1 MKLIHS
7 LAAKPAAAIAVAL
20 LGAASLVACGS
31 GDYHASLPP
40 EGPAPA
46 PAPTPTPVPVVDA
59 FFAAVSAMLATSPE
73 DTEPG
78 AVESIVATAPEDAEP
93 QPLG

>member
-1 MKLIHS
+1 MSPIKHIS
-7 LAAKPAAAIAVAL
+7 GKPAAAIAVAL

-31 GDYHASLPP
+31 GDYHPP
-40 EGPAPA
+40 PA
-46 PAPTPTPVPVVDA
+46 PAPTPTPAPLVDA
-59 FFAAVSAMLATSPE
+59 FYTAVSALVANSPE

-78 AVESIVATAPEDAEP
+78 AIEATVATAPEDTEP

>member
-1 MKLIHS
+1 MKFIRRITG
-7 LAAKPAAAIAVAL
+7 KPVKIFAMAL

-31 GDYHASLPP
+31 GSYTAAP
-40 EGPAPA
+40 EAVPPAPA
-46 PAPTPTPVPVVDA
+46 IDA
-59 FFAAVSAMLATSPE
+59 FVTTVSALVAASPD

-78 AVESIVATAPEDAEP
+78 MIEAVVATAPEDTEP

>member
-46 PAPTPTPVPVVDA
+46 PTPVPVVDA
-59 FFAAVSAMLATSPE
+59 FFAAVSAMLAPSPE
-73 DTEPG
+73 DAEPG